1 MKKIFRKIG
10 LWGLWCVVC
19 VMLWPSCQHPLSR
32 GAHVRV
38 DSLNRVAYEARY
50 KNLSL
55 SSHAAT
61 EALKLA
67 DGYASGQAEAL
78 NNMGFC
84 AFMRMDFEHAARLF
98 QKASEAS
105 RNEVERLVADVGM
118 MKICQ
123 RTSMNK
129 EFYDYHNSAMQ
140 RLERINEDR
149 SSLEK
154 KGLEGRL
161 NYAISEFYI
170 VSGIYYYYLQQ
181 DKESLQAIN
190 AVPEET
196 LKGDTAQWLY
206 YVYMRGSGGM
216 YEAPTREEVTLGEF
230 GYLVQCLQVAQARG
244 YIYFEAN
251 ALQAM
256 AELLVFR
263 SNREL
268 LSEKRAGLLRLVN
281 PESLPVDSL
290 PLVFAEEALGLFKR
304 YGDWYQ
310 ISGTYRT
317 LATYYNYAGQPEKAL
332 VNLKRALNYVNLH
345 HEKYYHCTDSLDRLQ
360 AYQPG
365 RTNSIE
371 LQWINDEGINTVP
384 EWIARLRE
392 QLSRTYSAMGC
403 KAESDYNRNVYLDIL
418 DYTRQDKELESR
430 YTALEKETR
439 QLNVLLWLVVVG
451 VLVLVVLFV
460 WLTRSWRKKN
470 TMYLAELKRVLWL
483 CQQITGA
490 VPASATSREEVAEAV
505 VEAMKPELKELFGVR
520 EASLTF
526 CEEGEETEEVLSEKG
541 EGTPQVFELQSPGKS
556 VTVGKLWMWVD
567 TPLRKEEQVLIRLLL
582 PYLAW
587 TLEHGMNLVSLDEEQ
602 KRLEKEQ
609 YLHELHLMENKRQN
623 EVKKACLSIVTGI
636 VPYIDRMVNEVRK
649 LRSLPSDSEEAVR
662 HGKLV
667 YIDELVTKINEYN
680 DILALWI
687 KMRQGTLSLH
697 IENFDLQELF
707 SIIAKGRRSFELK
720 KQTLTVGET
729 TACVKADKALTL
741 FMMNTLVENARKY
754 TQEGGRVS
762 LSVEETPDYV
772 EIAVEDNGPGLS
784 EKDRSRILGE
794 KVYDSGAI
802 GMETAADAAELQRQK
817 GHGFGLMNCKGIIEK
832 YRKTNSVFSVCRFD
846 IQSTLGKGSRFSF
859 RLPKGAR
866 RMVGLLWL
874 GCCLLV
880 GVACSS
886 KQQPVQPVTDSGK
899 VAPYDSLL
907 AIANDYANWVY
918 ECNVHGDH
926 ATALMLADSVL
937 YYMNAHYLRYSGKNA
952 PLLRLE
958 GEGDGAELDWLAE
971 SFDTDYFILLD
982 VRNEAAVAALA
993 VKDFRK
999 YRYNNAAYASL
1010 YKRLSKD
1017 NSLEEYCLQ
1026 MQRSASNKRIALSLF
1041 VLLVCGCLIAYYA
1054 LYLRHRL
1061 HYRYNM
1067 EQVFVV
1073 NRTLF
1078 STASGTEALGDEV
1091 LEKMVRRMFNE
1102 LNEMILLEN
1111 MALAVY
1117 DEETCRLKTVCFAP
1131 EEGEEELHER
1141 LQRCYDSGQ
1150 MQWAGATKWSYLPLW
1165 VETGGEKHCVGVLAL
1180 KLARAY
1186 SREED
1191 RLLVEMVCNYLA
1203 VMLYNVVVRVNR
1215 KFHDIEL
1222 AQDEARRSLFE
1233 ENQLHVQNMVLDNCL
1248 STIKHETIYYPSRI
1262 KQVADRLSGDVTA
1275 AQRKELLENMS
1286 ELVGYYKDI
1295 FTLLSSCASRQLEEV
1310 TFRRTEV
1317 SLEELAEGAGKY
1329 VKKVMRKR
1337 NFTLEWQAEVP
1348 PLWVTGD
1355 RVLLLFLLENLIDE
1369 AVRYE
1374 ASGTLRLEAK
1384 EEDGFVRVDFIDT
1397 RRTYP
1402 QEVFNALFYPDK
1414 ERMCPSGDGSHLS
1427 GTEYLVCK
1435 QIIRDHDEYGGR
1447 RGCRINAC
1455 AWNEGKGFNVWFTLP
1470 KRNKKE

>member
-1 MKKIFRKIG
+1 MKEGFRKIG
-10 LWGLWCVVC
+10 MWGLMCLVC
-19 VMLWPSCQHPLSR
+19 VMLWPSCQRRLSQEDR
-32 GAHVRV
+32 VRV
-38 DSLNRVAYEARY
+38 DSLNRVAYEVRY
-50 KNLSL
+50 KDLSL
-55 SSHAAT
+55 SSRAAT
-61 EALKLA
+61 EALRLS
-67 DGYASGQAEAL
+67 DGYASGRAEAL

-105 RNEVERLVADVGM
+105 KNEIERLVADVGM

-123 RTSMNK
+123 RTSRNK

-140 RLERINEDR
+140 RLRRINEDR
-149 SSLEK
+149 SSLEEN
-154 KGLEGRL
+154 GLEGRL
-161 NYAISEFYI
+161 NYALSEFYI

-181 DKESLQAIN
+181 DKESMQAIN
-190 AVPEET
+190 AVPEEA

-290 PLVFAEEALGLFKR
+290 PLVFAKEALGLFKR

-317 LATYYNYAGQPEKAL
+317 LATFYNYTGQPEKAL
-332 VNLKRALNYVNLH
+332 VNLKKALNYVNLH
-345 HEKYYHCTDSLDRLQ
+345 HEKYYHCTDTLDRLQ

-365 RTNSIE
+365 GTTSIE

-439 QLNVLLWLVVVG
+439 QLNVLLWLVAAG
-451 VLVLVVLFV
+451 CLVLVVLFV
-460 WLTRSWRKKN
+460 WLNRSWREKN
-470 TMYLAELKRVLWL
+470 TVYLAELKRVLGL

-490 VPASATSREEVAEAV
+490 VPASATRREEVAEAV
-505 VEAMKPELKELFGVR
+505 AEVMKPELKALFGVCDVCI
-520 EASLTF
+520 TF
-526 CEEGEETEEVLSEKG
+526 CEEGEAEEVPCHQG
-541 EGTPQVFELQSPGKS
+541 EGTPQVFELQAPGKS
-556 VTVGKLWMWVD
+556 VTVGKLWMWLDAPV
-567 TPLRKEEQVLIRLLL
+567 RKEEQALIRLLL

-587 TLEHGMNLVSLDEEQ
+587 TLEHGLNLVSLDEEQ

-649 LRSLPSDSEEAVR
+649 LRSLPSGGDETLR
-662 HGKLV
+662 KGKLV

-697 IENFDLQELF
+697 IENFDLEELF
-707 SIIAKGRRSFELK
+707 AIIAKGRRSFELK
-720 KQTLTVGET
+720 KQTLTVGDT

-741 FMMNTLVENARKY
+741 FMINTLVENARKY

-762 LSVEETPDYV
+762 LSAEETSDYV

-802 GMETAADAAELQRQK
+802 GMETATDAAELQRQK

-832 YRKTNSVFSVCRFD
+832 YRKTNSVFAVCRFD

-874 GCCLLV
+874 GFCLLV

-886 KQQPVQPVTDSGK
+886 KQQPVQPVPDSGK

-918 ECNVHGDH
+918 ECNVHGEH
-926 ATALMLADSVL
+926 AAALVLADSVL
-937 YYMNAHYLRYSGKNA
+937 YYMNAHYLRYSGKNG

-958 GEGDGAELDWLAE
+958 GEGDGAELAWLAE

-1078 STASGTEALGDEV
+1078 SAASGTEALGDEA
-1091 LEKMVRRMFNE
+1091 LEKMVRCMFNE
-1102 LNEMILLEN
+1102 LNEILLLEN

-1117 DEETCRLKTVCFAP
+1117 DEETCRLKTVCFAA
-1131 EEGEEELHER
+1131 EDGEEELHER

-1150 MQWAGATKWSYLPLW
+1150 MQWTGATKWSFLPLW

-1262 KQVADRLSGDVTA
+1262 KQVADRLSGDVTE
-1275 AQRKELLENMS
+1275 AQRKELLENMA

-1317 SLEELAEGAGKY
+1317 SMEELAEGAGKY
-1329 VKKVMRKR
+1329 LKKTMRKR
-1337 NFTLEWQAEVP
+1337 NFTLEWQAEIP

-1397 RRTYP
+1397 RRSYP
-1402 QEVFNALFYPDK
+1402 QEVLNALFYPDK
-1414 ERMCPSGDGSHLS
+1414 KRMCPSGDGSHLS

-1455 AWNEGKGFNVWFTLP
+1455 AWNEGKGFSVWFTLP
-1470 KRNKKE
+1470 KRNKK